1 MAPKPNP
8 ILSGE
13 VLKDIFQPSSVYEAT
28 WSNLSL
34 NWGIL
39 IVHTLIYSLVALIV
53 LRRKDIF

>member
-1 MAPKPNP
+1 
-8 ILSGE
+8 
-13 VLKDIFQPSSVYEAT
+13 VLKDIFQPSAVYEAT

-39 IVHTLIYSLVALIV
+39 LLHTLIYSLVALIV